1 MYIQHSL
8 SYIVWNF
15 CLNWLT
21 FLEAMM
27 AVLGVYFL
35 SGHSVY
41 MYGLVALNLTR
52 RAIFVEIETVLQEL
66 PWNFTYDNFPMYIFS
81 FRRQKKMMY

>member
-1 MYIQHSL
+1 
-8 SYIVWNF
+8 
-15 CLNWLT
+15 
-21 FLEAMM
+21 MM

-66 PWNFTYDNFPMYIFS
+66 P
-81 FRRQKKMMY
+81 